1 MRASSVAFRSLLP
14 YLGPQRQAALGGC
27 VYVDIEVIRR
37 RNLRERLNLQVVG
50 RGRSE
55 KREQVAAFD
64 IDIADR
70 SLQREG
76 GLRGRGPGLQ
86 SIRQG
91 GETDS
96 QTGIHRLSHG
106 LSVVEV
112 HLRGFPLAHGIQ
124 QLIVAAHR
132 FEKYI
137 KKSSVKGEFRS
148 D

>member
-1 MRASSVAFRSLLP
+1 MH
-14 YLGPQRQAALGGC
+14 
-27 VYVDIEVIRR
+27 VDVEMIRR
-37 RNLRERLNLQVVG
+37 RNLRERLNLKVVG

-55 KREQVAAFD
+55 KREQAATFD
-64 IDIADR
+64 IDVADR
-70 SLQREG
+70 GLQREG

-91 GETDS
+91 SETDS

-106 LSVVEV
+106 LGIVEV
-112 HLRGFPLAHGIQ
+112 HLRGFPLAHAIQ
-124 QLIVAAHR
+124 KLIVAAHR

-137 KKSSVKGEFRS
+137 KKGSVKGQVRS